1 MKRAILIVL
10 TLCLLAGTAAC
21 GGSNRTTQST
31 AETTAPTAAPAQD
44 TASVQPAAA
53 PDEGSAEET
62 TAGSH
67 ILVAYFSLANEQ
79 YEVGVIEK
87 GNTEIV
93 AEIIADATDA
103 NTFKIESTEEYPTT
117 YDGLLEVS
125 RQEENDPPQIAG
137 TVEDMD
143 GYDTI
148 FLGYPIWW
156 GDLPTIVKVFL
167 QSYDFT
173 GKTIVPFCTHA
184 GSGLSGTPGTIEDI
198 CPDASVGEGLA
209 IRGSTAQND
218 RDSAAQSVESWLA
231 DGGYID

>member
-1 MKRAILIVL
+1 M
-10 TLCLLAGTAAC
+10 
-21 GGSNRTTQST
+21 
-31 AETTAPTAAPAQD
+31 
-44 TASVQPAAA
+44 
-53 PDEGSAEET
+53 
-62 TAGSH
+62 
-67 ILVAYFSLANEQ
+67 
-79 YEVGVIEK
+79 IEK
-87 GNTEIV
+87 GNTQIV
-93 AEIIADATDA
+93 AEIIADATGAD
-103 NTFKIESTEEYPTT
+103 TFKIESTEEYPTT

-137 TVEDMD
+137 TVENMD

-167 QSYDFT
+167 QSYDFS